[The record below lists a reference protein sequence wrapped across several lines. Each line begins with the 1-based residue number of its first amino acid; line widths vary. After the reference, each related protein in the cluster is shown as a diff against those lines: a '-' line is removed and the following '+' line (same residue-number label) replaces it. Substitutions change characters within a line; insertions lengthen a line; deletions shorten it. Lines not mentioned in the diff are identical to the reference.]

1 VGLRNRS
8 APHVTICP
16 VGSREDWES
25 EAERWVEWARAPGH
39 DAYWYYRESFFDEI
53 LPPPGRQTLE
63 LGCGEGRVARDLVA
77 RAHRIVGIDISSSL
91 LRHAKEA
98 DATGRYVIGD
108 ATALPFRDGAFDLV
122 VAYNSLMDVDDMPAA
137 VGEIGRVLEPGS
149 RLAISVTHPLSDS
162 GRFSGREPDAPF
174 VIEGSYL
181 GTRRF
186 EGTFERN
193 GLTMTFRGWCHPL
206 EEYVRAL
213 EDAGLVVERV
223 REPAAS
229 DAALAAGGVS
239 ERRWSRIPMF
249 LQLLARKG

>member
-108 ATALPFRDGAFDLV
+108 
-122 VAYNSLMDVDDMPAA
+122 